1 MPVPGRGMFCMDGPT
16 VVRLPHDL
24 AERLDRVAEAELR
37 SRNNAAQVLILESLA
52 RCEAQDAQE
61 ESQ

>member
-1 MPVPGRGMFCMDGPT
+1 MFCMDGPT